1 MVYVNTAGRFA
12 LAPLAV
18 AGGVFTDA
26 VFGEAA
32 AGACQRV
39 GNTTVCPQ
47 TYQPSPNRNR
57 TYDNGA
63 AAAAANLAAQIAAR
77 AAAERAAAQ
86 RRQQYQ
92 QYQQYRPPA
101 YGQPIYR
108 PPVYAPPPIIVTPR
122 VVVPRQPVVGTDC
135 YANGVAGIW
144 ELQADAWG
152 RRQLVCEPTDT
163 YAEPPPTYTAPRP
176 EIVITPRSYGATP
189 SYNDTRVAQRAF
201 DRCADEQGL
210 AGFSFADNSAVHRSS
225 GWRIDLNG
233 INHTPDGRR
242 IAPESLEPNARSISV
257 KVASCLEE
265 AKAAA
270 GPR

>member
-1 MVYVNTAGRFA
+1 MVYVNNAGRLA
-12 LAPLAV
+12 LAPLAI

-47 TYQPSPNRNR
+47 TYQPGPNRNR
-57 TYDNGA
+57 TYENGA
-63 AAAAANLAAQIAAR
+63 AAAAANLATQIAAR
-77 AAAERAAAQ
+77 EAAERVAAQ
-86 RRQQYQ
+86 RRQWYGQ
-92 QYQQYRPPA
+92 PA

-108 PPVYAPPPIIVTPR
+108 PPVYAPPPIIVAPR

-144 ELQADAWG
+144 EFQADAWG
-152 RRQLVCEPTDT
+152 RRQLVCEPIGT
-163 YAEPPPTYTAPRP
+163 YAEPPPTYTIPQP
-176 EIVITPRSYGATP
+176 EIVITPRSYGAVTPPP
-189 SYNDTRVAQRAF
+189 SYYQGSAVAQRVF
-201 DRCADEQGL
+201 GQCADEQGL
-210 AGFSFADNSAVHRSS
+210 AGFRFAGNVVVHQSS

-233 INHTPDGRR
+233 TNHTPDGRR
-242 IAPESLEPNARSISV
+242 IAPESLEANARSISF
-257 KVASCLEE
+257 KVASCLEQ
-265 AKAAA
+265 ANAAA

>member
-1 MVYVNTAGRFA
+1 MVYVNTPGRLA

-18 AGGVFTDA
+18 AGGVFADA
-26 VFGEAA
+26 AFSDAA
-32 AGACQRV
+32 AGACDPRT
-39 GNTTVCPQ
+39 GRCPP
-47 TYQPSPNRNR
+47 TYQPGSNRNS

-63 AAAAANLAAQIAAR
+63 AAAAANRAAQIAVR
-77 AAAERAAAQ
+77 EAAERAAAQ
-86 RRQQYQ
+86 RRQK
-92 QYQQYRPPA
+92 YQQYRPPA

-152 RRQLVCEPTDT
+152 RRQFVCEPIDT
-163 YAEPPPTYTAPRP
+163 YAEPPPTYTTPRP
-176 EIVITPRSYGATP
+176 EIVITPRPYGAVTSPP
-189 SYNDTRVAQRAF
+189 SYDQAPAVAQRVF
-201 DRCADEQGL
+201 GQCADEQGL
-210 AGFSFADNSAVHRSS
+210 AGFSFVGNGAVHQSS

-233 INHTPDGRR
+233 TNHTTDGRR
-242 IAPESLEPNARSISV
+242 IALESLEPNARNISMR
-257 KVASCLEE
+257 VASCLEQ
-265 AKAAA
+265 ANAAA